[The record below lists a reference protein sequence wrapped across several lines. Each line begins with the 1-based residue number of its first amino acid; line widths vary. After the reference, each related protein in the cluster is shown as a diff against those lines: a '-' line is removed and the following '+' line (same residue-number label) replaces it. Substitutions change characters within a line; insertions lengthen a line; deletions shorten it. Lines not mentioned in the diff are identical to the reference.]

1 MYYNAVPL
9 NQHQYVSKLWV
20 SERDIARVEMQ
31 EIVARREVLES
42 GKMACEK
49 KLSELNASTAGSHQ
63 MPNRNILEECY
74 TVRLM
79 LNIACYKHKLVD
91 LKVQEDEL
99 KQKLEH
105 LDEEMKA
112 EMAYL
117 RKQEAQ
123 SDLIPLNVLHHPASP
138 MYSSDEEETRW
149 NPITKP
155 KHFTGRTQSFRRNMG
170 QQEVTVSSSYERL
183 PQISVTLSRQHRSP
197 RSSTPDFSRPRQTLS
212 IHQPKPTGSH
222 ERLSQISQTLSRQHR
237 QPRNRTPDF
246 SHRRLAI
253 SSQYQPKPTH

>member
-1 MYYNAVPL
+1 M
-9 NQHQYVSKLWV
+9 

-49 KLSELNASTAGSHQ
+49 KLSELNASTADSQQ

-99 KQKLEH
+99 KQKMEH

-123 SDLIPLNVLHHPASP
+123 SDLIPLNLLHHPASP

-149 NPITKP
+149 NPITEP
-155 KHFTGRTQSFRRNMG
+155 KKFTDRKQSFRRNMG
-170 QQEVTVSSSYERL
+170 RQEVTVSSSHERL
-183 PQISVTLSRQHRSP
+183 PQISLTLSRQHRSP
-197 RSSTPDFSRPRQTLS
+197 RSSTPDFSRRSQTLS
-212 IHQPKPTGSH
+212 VYQSKPMLTTGSH

-237 QPRNRTPDF
+237 QTRNRTPDF

-253 SSQYQPKPTH
+253 SSQYQPKPSH